1 MYYVS
6 TLLAIFRL
14 YGSRNPGFDY
24 SKTTARPPLPHS
36 VQTSTKWTWISF
48 YSLTFVRGCP
58 SESLA
63 ASDMSETTSLKQDNP
78 IDHGVPERR
87 LLERQHLKRQ
97 KR

>member
-1 MYYVS
+1 MLYVS
-6 TLLAIFRL
+6 RLLAIFRL

-36 VQTSTKWTWISF
+36 VQTSTKWTRISF
-48 YSLTFVRGCP
+48 CSLTFVRGCP
-58 SESLA
+58 SKSLA
-63 ASDMSETTSLKQDNP
+63 ASDMLDTTLLKQGNP
-78 IDHGVPERR
+78 IDHEVPERR